1 MNSFDKKF
9 PNLIGKKCNFEG
21 YFDNGYYHEHCIEEF
36 CLDKQVVTTEWAR
49 FLATASH
56 STVTKDI
63 QKAALKFMD
72 RLGIKIMEVK
82 E

>member
-1 MNSFDKKF
+1 MNDFDKKF
-9 PNLIGKKCNFEG
+9 PNLIGKKCNFEISPE
-21 YFDNGYYHEHCIEEF
+21 DYYTQGCVEEY

-63 QKAALKFMD
+63 QKAALKFMG

>member
-1 MNSFDKKF
+1 MNDFDKKF
-9 PNLIGKKCNFEG
+9 PNLIGAICNFDG
-21 YFDNGYYHEHCIEEF
+21 YDNDFYTKECIEEF

-63 QKAALKFMD
+63 QKAALKFMG

>member
-1 MNSFDKKF
+1 MNDFDKKF
-9 PNLIGKKCNFEG
+9 PNLIGMKCNYRDIGELCYTQG
-21 YFDNGYYHEHCIEEF
+21 CVEEY